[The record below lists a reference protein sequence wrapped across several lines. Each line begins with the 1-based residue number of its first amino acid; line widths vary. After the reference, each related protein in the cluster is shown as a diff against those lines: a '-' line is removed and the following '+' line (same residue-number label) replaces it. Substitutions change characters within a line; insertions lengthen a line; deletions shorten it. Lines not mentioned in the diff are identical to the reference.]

1 LINRADGEAGGMR
14 IVAYVENNSVEA
26 GIVASAELLSLV
38 ERSGRPGGRRGTPS
52 GLRYCED
59 ALG

>member
-1 LINRADGEAGGMR
+1 MR